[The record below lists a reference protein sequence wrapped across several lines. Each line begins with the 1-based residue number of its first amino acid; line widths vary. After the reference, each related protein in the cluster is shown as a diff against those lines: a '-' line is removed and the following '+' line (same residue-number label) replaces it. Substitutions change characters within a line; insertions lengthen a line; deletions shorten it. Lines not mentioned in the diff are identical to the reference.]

1 MATRL
6 WVRVRHHD
14 KAAGTTT
21 SVAPSPNAPAPRTYQ
36 WLTVMAIAVS
46 ITLSSDRTPYLD
58 ASCCVFMMSLLP
70 IPEYLSYTGLTFCSE
85 QNVHYL
91 LHVVEH
97 MEQRV
102 VRYRTK
108 RRQVFR
114 NREVRWRLRLWTD
127 ACRRPISSFNRRCW
141 PSSRRRDSKRC
152 RCKTSSIARTSAVPR
167 SMRTSTTRKIC

>member
-21 SVAPSPNAPAPRTYQ
+21 SVAPSPNAPAP
-36 WLTVMAIAVS
+36 
-46 ITLSSDRTPYLD
+46 TPYLD

-114 NREVRWRLRLWTD
+114 NR
-127 ACRRPISSFNRRCW
+127 
-141 PSSRRRDSKRC
+141 
-152 RCKTSSIARTSAVPR
+152 R
-167 SMRTSTTRKIC
+167 SGGG